1 MIVVATSMTPSAI
14 LTSVHTTLVNL
25 NWRAAMEEYGALMS
39 NGIWELVPRP
49 RGSNVVTSKWIFT
62 HKFLSDVTLN
72 CYKAHWVLW
81 GFTHHPRGGL
91 RQDFQPGCK
100 TSNCPDGARYCCIL
114 RLDDSVARCEECI
127 PPRDP

>member
-25 NWRAAMEEYGALMS
+25 NWCAVMEEYGALMS
-39 NGIWELVPRP
+39 NGTWELVPRP

-72 CYKAHWVLW
+72 CYKACWVLW
-81 GFTHHPRGGL
+81 GFTHHPGV
-91 RQDFQPGCK
+91 DYDK
-100 TSNCPDGARYCCIL
+100 TFNPVVKLATVQMVLAIAASCVWMIQ
-114 RLDDSVARCEECI
+114 
-127 PPRDP
+127 

>member
-1 MIVVATSMTPSAI
+1 MASGGPMIVVATSMTPSAI

-39 NGIWELVPRP
+39 NGTWELVPRP

-72 CYKAHWVLW
+72 RYKAHWVLW
-81 GFTHHPRGGL
+81 GFTHHPGV
-91 RQDFQPGCK
+91 DYDK
-100 TSNCPDGARYCCIL
+100 TFNPVVKLATVQMVLAIAASCVWMIQ
-114 RLDDSVARCEECI
+114 
-127 PPRDP
+127 